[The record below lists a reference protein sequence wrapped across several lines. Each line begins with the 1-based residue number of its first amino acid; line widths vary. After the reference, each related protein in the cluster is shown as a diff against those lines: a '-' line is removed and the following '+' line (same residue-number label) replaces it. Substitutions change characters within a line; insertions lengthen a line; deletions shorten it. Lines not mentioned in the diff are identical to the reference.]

1 MDRRKE
7 LLIRAYVV
15 MVLFVVYALVIVIK
29 IGNITFLEGEKW
41 RSIGEKNVKWIK
53 VEADRGNIFDVN
65 GNLLATSLPFFD
77 IRIDLKV
84 SSSKLF
90 ESELDSLC
98 MALADFPGTRSAS
111 RWKNDLLTA
120 RLKGNQYYLLARKIN
135 YAQLEKVKLYPLL
148 RYGRSKAGLII
159 EKFNKRSKPFDQL
172 ASRTIGLDRDNADKV
187 GLEAAFDKYLKGQE
201 ESVLMKRLPGGHWIP
216 VYNTELITQKKGNDI
231 VSTIDVRFQDILH
244 DELVKACSEYDAS
257 KGAAIIME
265 VQTGKIKAISNV
277 DKLLDGSYQ
286 EIDNHTVKR
295 LSEPGSTMKLASTL
309 ALLESGIDLDTE
321 VNLNGGKKKFH
332 DLTMY
337 DSDMHGKYRVDLRS
351 AFKTSSNVGI
361 ASLVNSKFNSKE
373 GRLKFYKHL
382 ESFGL
387 TAKSGVD
394 LLGES
399 DPLIKH
405 PEKDK
410 TKWSGTTIP
419 WMAHGYELMQTPLQ
433 VLNLYNA
440 IANDG
445 AMMQPYL
452 VEKIQRNGQIVKTR
466 SPKVLNEM
474 VADPKNVK
482 KMQTLLRETVT
493 DGTGGKADIA
503 SVSIAGKTGTTRVDY
518 WKNDEEKKY
527 NASFV
532 GYFPADDPKYSM
544 IVVVYGPKGKYY
556 GGSVAAPGFAKIAE
570 RIVGLE
576 YSLAKNT
583 LVHSDLNAKMDEY
596 GKGFASD
603 FDKIFH
609 YMDVDFESQT
619 NKPVVELKPLKSGI
633 VLTENEIDRK
643 KMPDVVGMGLKDAT
657 YVLESLGY
665 EVVVNGYGKV
675 AKQTAVSSGAK
686 KRRKVEIYLN

>member
-1 MDRRKE
+1 MDRRRE

-15 MVLFVVYALVIVIK
+15 MVLFVVYALVIVLK
-29 IGNITFLEGEKW
+29 IGNITFFEGEKW
-41 RSIGEKNVKWIK
+41 RAIGEKNVKWIK

-84 SSSKLF
+84 SKSKLF
-90 ESELDSLC
+90 ESQIDSLC
-98 MALADFPGTRSAS
+98 LALAEFPGTRSANK
-111 RWKNDLLTA
+111 WKNDLLTA

-135 YAQLEKVKLYPLL
+135 YAQLEKMQTYPLL
-148 RYGRSKAGLII
+148 RYGRSKAGLIT

-187 GLEAAFDKYLKGQE
+187 GLEAAFDNYLKGQE

-216 VYNTELITQKKGNDI
+216 VYNTERITQKKGNDI

-244 DELVKACSEYDAS
+244 DELVKACVEYDAT
-257 KGAAIIME
+257 KGAAVIME
-265 VQTGKIKAISNV
+265 VQTGKIRAMSNV
-277 DKLLDGSYQ
+277 DKLSDGTYK

-295 LSEPGSTMKLASTL
+295 LTEPGSTMKLASTL
-309 ALLESGIDLDTE
+309 ALLESGIDLNAE
-321 VNLNGGKKKFH
+321 VNLNGGKKKFY
-332 DLTMY
+332 DLTMR

-351 AFKTSSNVGI
+351 AFKSSSNVGI
-361 ASLVNSKFNSKE
+361 ASLVNEAFNSKE
-373 GRLKFYKHL
+373 GRLKFYNYL
-382 ESFGL
+382 ESFGS

-399 DPLIKH
+399 SPLVKH

-410 TKWSGTTIP
+410 KNWSGTTIP

-474 VADPKNVK
+474 VAEPKNVK
-482 KMQTLLRETVT
+482 KMQALLRETVT

-503 SVSIAGKTGTTRVDY
+503 SVSIAGKTGTTRVEY
-518 WKNDEEKKY
+518 WKDEEKKY

-576 YSLAKNT
+576 YDLSKST
-583 LVHSDLNAKMDEY
+583 IVHSDQNAKLDEH

-603 FDKIFH
+603 FDKIFN
-609 YMDVDFESQT
+609 YMDVEFESHT

-633 VLTENEIDRK
+633 ILTENEIDRK
-643 KMPDVVGMGLKDAT
+643 KMPNVVGMGLKDAT

-665 EVVVNGYGKV
+665 EVVVKGYGKV
-675 AKQTAVSSGAK
+675 AKQTAINAGDSK
-686 KRRKVEIYLN
+686 KGKVEIYLN